1 MTETFTRWK
10 LGDYIDSEERARG
23 VLEAAAEEDP
33 GDGTVI
39 CSVLSAIAK
48 SKGMS
53 ALARDTGLN
62 RGHLYEALS
71 ENGNPSLATVM
82 KVARALGLRLRLE
95 SIEKMTEKAATPTP
109 LRAD

>member
-1 MTETFTRWK
+1 MAETYTVWK
-10 LGDYIDSEERARG
+10 LEDYIDSEERARG

-71 ENGNPSLATVM
+71 EDGNPSLATVM
-82 KVARALGLRLRLE
+82 NVARALGLRLRLE
-95 SIEKMTEKAATPTP
+95 PIEKIAEESTTPVP
-109 LRAD
+109 

>member
-10 LGDYIDSEERARG
+10 LEDYIDSEERARG

-39 CSVLSAIAK
+39 RAVLNAIARAQN
-48 SKGMS
+48 MS
-53 ALARDTGLN
+53 TIARDTGLN

-71 ENGNPSLATVM
+71 EDGNPSLATTA
-82 KVARALGLRLRLE
+82 KIARALGLRLRLE
-95 SIEKMTEKAATPTP
+95 PVEKIAEESTTTAPQKA
-109 LRAD
+109 D

>member
-1 MTETFTRWK
+1 MTETYTRWK
-10 LGDYIDSEERARG
+10 LGDYIDSEERVRG

-48 SKGMS
+48 TKGMS

-62 RGHLYEALS
+62 RSHLYEALS

-82 KVARALGLRLRLE
+82 NVARALGLRLRLE
-95 SIEKMTEKAATPTP
+95 PVEKMAEKPAS
-109 LRAD
+109 RAS